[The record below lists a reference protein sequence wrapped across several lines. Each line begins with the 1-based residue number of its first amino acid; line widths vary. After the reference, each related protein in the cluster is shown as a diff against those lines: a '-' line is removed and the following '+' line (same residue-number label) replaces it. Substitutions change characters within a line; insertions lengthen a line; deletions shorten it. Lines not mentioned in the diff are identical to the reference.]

1 MNLETNTM
9 IPKQD
14 IYRLRLKP
22 FVDREITEDSIYL
35 DKCNQDEWLEY
46 LMTEM
51 TEHISLERILAM
63 PDDEL
68 GGYVGRLMSLDLV
81 AGMLNDFTPEQ
92 MKIFDECL
100 IRR

>member
-22 FVDREITEDSIYL
+22 FVDREISEDDIYL

-51 TEHISLERILAM
+51 TEHISLERILTM
-63 PDDEL
+63 PDDKL
-68 GGYVGRLMSLDLV
+68 GGHVGRLMSLYLV

-100 IRR
+100 IRK